1 MSKIKTAIG
10 CSRAS
15 MCSATPGLPVR
26 RRDGNRLGISERRYP
41 ILREIN
47 DDHSGHVAN
56 ATNITT
62 ALLLAAGT
70 GTRLQP
76 LTLNVPKCL
85 TEVGG
90 VPILERLVDNL
101 RAQGFKR
108 LVVVIGHLGDRIQ
121 EFLQQHAGD
130 MQVEYVTNP
139 DYRTTNNIYSLWLA
153 RQQIR
158 EPFLLVESDLVFETS
173 MLDDMLQPDKMAVSR
188 ILPWMN
194 GTTVELGVELG
205 VKFGLH
211 RRVTAFHKGGEI
223 CDDARQYKTVNL
235 YSLSLDSWN
244 KIEERLSRYVSDG
257 RLGEYYEVVFA
268 EMVAD
273 GTLSFDAVF
282 FDADRWYEIDTRADL
297 RAAEKLFSRPRSIA
311 GRSLVVIEPA
321 ATVA

>member
-1 MSKIKTAIG
+1 M
-10 CSRAS
+10 
-15 MCSATPGLPVR
+15 
-26 RRDGNRLGISERRYP
+26 IS
-41 ILREIN
+41 
-47 DDHSGHVAN
+47 DSSHVTIT
-56 ATNITT
+56 TNITT

-76 LTLNVPKCL
+76 LTLDAPKCL

-90 VPILERLVDNL
+90 VPILERLVNNL
-101 RAQGFKR
+101 RAQGFER

-130 MQVEYVTNP
+130 MRVDYVINP

-158 EPFLLVESDLVFETS
+158 EPFLLVESDLVFETW
-173 MLDDMLQPDKMAVSR
+173 MLDDMRQSDKMAISR

-194 GTTVELGVELG
+194 GTTVELGVEP
-205 VKFGLH
+205 GLESL
-211 RRVTAFHKGGEI
+211 RVTAFRMGGDH

-235 YSLSLDSWN
+235 YSLSLNSWA
-244 KIEERLSRYVSDG
+244 KIEERLSRYVSEG
-257 RLGEYYEVVFA
+257 RLGEYYEAVFA

-297 RAAEKLFSRPRSIA
+297 RAAEALFSLPHTIVRRSMM
-311 GRSLVVIEPA
+311 VVEPA
-321 ATVA
+321 A

>member
-1 MSKIKTAIG
+1 MTDS
-10 CSRAS
+10 S
-15 MCSATPGLPVR
+15 
-26 RRDGNRLGISERRYP
+26 
-41 ILREIN
+41 
-47 DDHSGHVAN
+47 HVAN
-56 ATNITT
+56 ATNVTT

-76 LTLNVPKCL
+76 LTLDAPKCL

-90 VPILERLVDNL
+90 VPILERLVNNL
-101 RAQGFKR
+101 RAQGFER

-121 EFLQQHAGD
+121 EFLQQHAGELRVD
-130 MQVEYVTNP
+130 YVINP

-158 EPFLLVESDLVFETS
+158 EPFLLVESDLVFETW
-173 MLDDMLQPDKMAVSR
+173 MLDDMLQPGKMAISR

-194 GTTVELGVELG
+194 GTTVELGVELWSE
-205 VKFGLH
+205 
-211 RRVTAFHKGGEI
+211 RRVSAFRMRSEI
-223 CDDARQYKTVNL
+223 CDDACQYKTVNL
-235 YSLSLDSWN
+235 YSLSLNSWR
-244 KIEERLSRYVSDG
+244 KIEERLSRYVSEG
-257 RLGEYYEVVFA
+257 RLGEYYEAVFA

-297 RAAEKLFSRPRSIA
+297 RGAENLFARPRFIA
-311 GRSLVVIEPA
+311 SGSLMVIEPV